1 MLKKS
6 LFVALCAGLAV
17 TVFAATP
24 QSVEDALMQ
33 TTGLKADAVQK
44 SPVPGMWEVV
54 VQDRVFYVDDQ
65 ARYVLY
71 GSLIDTVKQT
81 NLTNE
86 RLRERARERWKE
98 WPFQDAVKQVFGK
111 GEREVVVF
119 SDANCTYCR
128 AMESVYAQVGNV
140 TVYTFITPM
149 LRGET
154 NAREI
159 VCAKDRAKAWHEWMG
174 NKCASEL
181 RSGGLRHE
189 HAAAQPRAGQSPQ
202 RDRRADLLLQERRQ
216 GDGRHG
222 GLSVREA
229 RLDGGISLEVFDDKK
244 GDVSNASLFVF
255 CGLPFG
261 VSGGP

>member
-98 WPFQDAVKQVFGK
+98 WPFQDAVKQVFAATLDLGP
-111 GEREVVVF
+111 GGAATAPTAAPWSR
-119 SDANCTYCR
+119 S
-128 AMESVYAQVGNV
+128 
-140 TVYTFITPM
+140 M
-149 LRGET
+149 LRWAT
-154 NAREI
+154 
-159 VCAKDRAKAWHEWMG
+159 
-174 NKCASEL
+174 
-181 RSGGLRHE
+181 
-189 HAAAQPRAGQSPQ
+189 
-202 RDRRADLLLQERRQ
+202 
-216 GDGRHG
+216 
-222 GLSVREA
+222 
-229 RLDGGISLEVFDDKK
+229 
-244 GDVSNASLFVF
+244 
-255 CGLPFG
+255 
-261 VSGGP
+261 

>member
-54 VQDRVFYVDDQ
+54 VQDRVFYVDDL

-86 RLRERARERWKE
+86 RLRERSRERWKE

-174 NKCASEL
+174 NNVRPNSVLAGCDTSMLQRNLVLANRLNVTGAPTFFFKSGDRVTGAMAASQFEKL
-181 RSGGLRHE
+181 
-189 HAAAQPRAGQSPQ
+189 
-202 RDRRADLLLQERRQ
+202 
-216 GDGRHG
+216 
-222 GLSVREA
+222 
-229 RLDGGISLEVFDDKK
+229 
-244 GDVSNASLFVF
+244 VSTVE
-255 CGLPFG
+255 
-261 VSGGP
+261 

>member
-86 RLRERARERWKE
+86 RLRERSRERWKE

-140 TVYTFITPM
+140 TV
-149 LRGET
+149 
-154 NAREI
+154 
-159 VCAKDRAKAWHEWMG
+159 
-174 NKCASEL
+174 
-181 RSGGLRHE
+181 
-189 HAAAQPRAGQSPQ
+189 
-202 RDRRADLLLQERRQ
+202 
-216 GDGRHG
+216 
-222 GLSVREA
+222 
-229 RLDGGISLEVFDDKK
+229 
-244 GDVSNASLFVF
+244 
-255 CGLPFG
+255 
-261 VSGGP
+261 

>member
-81 NLTNE
+81 NLRMNVFASGLASAGRNGRFRMLSNRSSARVSA
-86 RLRERARERWKE
+86 RLSSS
-98 WPFQDAVKQVFGK
+98 P
-111 GEREVVVF
+111 
-119 SDANCTYCR
+119 
-128 AMESVYAQVGNV
+128 
-140 TVYTFITPM
+140 TPTAPTAAPWSRSM
-149 LRGET
+149 LRWAT
-154 NAREI
+154 
-159 VCAKDRAKAWHEWMG
+159 
-174 NKCASEL
+174 
-181 RSGGLRHE
+181 
-189 HAAAQPRAGQSPQ
+189 
-202 RDRRADLLLQERRQ
+202 
-216 GDGRHG
+216 
-222 GLSVREA
+222 
-229 RLDGGISLEVFDDKK
+229 
-244 GDVSNASLFVF
+244 
-255 CGLPFG
+255 
-261 VSGGP
+261 